1 MCCFMSPVE
10 LTVIL
15 ACLSEVVFPC
25 TATECHN
32 KKAAVFL
39 GKAVSSGFAVLAI
52 IGTSVS
58 ALPIIFICP
67 WHYCS
72 VKHEAGDSGAFLAT
86 N

>member
-1 MCCFMSPVE
+1 MV
-10 LTVIL
+10 
-15 ACLSEVVFPC
+15 
-25 TATECHN
+25 
-32 KKAAVFL
+32 
-39 GKAVSSGFAVLAI
+39 KAVSCGFVVLAV
-52 IGTSVS
+52 IGTPVS